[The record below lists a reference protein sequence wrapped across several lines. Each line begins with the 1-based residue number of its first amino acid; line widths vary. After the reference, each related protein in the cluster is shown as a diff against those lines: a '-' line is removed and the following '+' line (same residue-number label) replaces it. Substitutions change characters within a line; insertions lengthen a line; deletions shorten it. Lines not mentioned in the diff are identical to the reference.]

1 MRKSVC
7 IFCASSGNVP
17 DKYMAAAA
25 RIGHLCAAK
34 KLCLVNG
41 AGDAGLMG
49 ACSDA
54 CLHQGGHV
62 IGVIPRFMIDRG
74 WGHDKLPELLIT
86 DNMATRRQR
95 MRELSDGVIAL
106 PGGCG
111 TLEELFETITQ
122 RQMGFYTHPVILLNT
137 DGFYDGLIAWWK
149 RAFDERFMRHDQGDL
164 LSVAYTPEEAI
175 SLFKELPERKKTEE
189 KLKER

>member
-7 IFCASSGNVP
+7 VFCASSGNVP
-17 DKYMAAAA
+17 GNYMAAAA
-25 RIGHLCAAK
+25 RIGDLCAAE

-41 AGDAGLMG
+41 AGDVGLMG

-54 CLHQGGHV
+54 CLHRGGHV
-62 IGVIPRFMIDRG
+62 IGVIPRFMVERG
-74 WGHDKLPELLIT
+74 WGHRSLPELVIT

-122 RQMGFYTHPVILLNT
+122 RQMGFYPHPVILLNT
-137 DGFYDGLIAWWK
+137 DGFYDGVIAWWK
-149 RAFDERFMRHDQGDL
+149 RAFDERFMRSDQGDL
-164 LSVAYTPEEAI
+164 LSVAHTPDEAI
-175 SLFKELPERKKTEE
+175 HLFKTLPDRNLTEE